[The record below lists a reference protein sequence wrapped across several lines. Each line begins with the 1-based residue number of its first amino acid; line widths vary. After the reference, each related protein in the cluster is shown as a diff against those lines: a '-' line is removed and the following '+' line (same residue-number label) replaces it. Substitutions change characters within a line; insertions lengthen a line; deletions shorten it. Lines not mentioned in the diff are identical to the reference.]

1 MKMMKTKHVRFSK
14 LPAAIGASLAI
25 AALTM
30 FAGSSVVA
38 KNYVNWANEYYFNVP
53 DDWRKIERFNV
64 EEFLRL
70 HGKNPLTVPHDA
82 FFCPKDAEPFWSKA
96 YLFVTSEKS
105 ENSFAMADTLL
116 QGMAAEFDNM
126 VKSQDSLGP
135 ITRVTSQK
143 PKLDRKARTIT
154 QVSNLNVQGVDQV
167 LRLVMK
173 FHKSGTTTFYFYSRA
188 DLYKEYEPTFAKMV
202 SSFSD
207 ENLKDAESSD
217 SLSIVNV
224 ADVNASETDLTSDK
238 SGDSTSG
245 SGFSDFYNRYSTYI
259 GMLFLVIAYVVYI
272 RIRKKQGGG

>member
-1 MKMMKTKHVRFSK
+1 MNMMKRKQARVSK
-14 LPAAIGASLAI
+14 LQITIGAALSI
-25 AALTM
+25 VALTM
-30 FAGSSVVA
+30 FAGSSATA

-64 EEFLRL
+64 QEFLRL
-70 HGKNPLTVPHDA
+70 HGKDPATVPHDA

-105 ENSFAMADTLL
+105 ENSFAMADSLL

-143 PKLDRKARTIT
+143 PKLNRKAQTIT

-167 LRLVMK
+167 LHLVMK
-173 FHKSGTTTFYFYSRA
+173 FHKSGITTFYFYSRA

-207 ENLKDAESSD
+207 ENLAEAESGE

-224 ADVNASETDLTSDK
+224 SDVNASATDVETDR
-238 SGDSTSG
+238 G
-245 SGFSDFYNRYSTYI
+245 SGESKGFFEWLDNRGTYF
-259 GMLFLVIAYVVYI
+259 GALFGIIAYFVYI
-272 RIRKKQGGG
+272 RYRRKQGGG